1 MTHVYHSSIKD
12 NGLSDLCDRC
22 HFLAKHIS
30 GLDDKNLAAL
40 IDRVEANLPAR
51 SHNEALA
58 MAQVRADNRM
68 AEQLMAVFG
77 LMGAAKR
84 RMAERLLS
92 HEVVQR

>member
-1 MTHVYHSSIKD
+1 MTVHSIHPSIKD
-12 NGLSDLCDRC
+12 NGLSDRC
-22 HFLAKHIS
+22 PRCYALAKHIS
-30 GLDDKNLAAL
+30 GLDNHNLAAL

-68 AEQLMAVFG
+68 GEQLLAVFG

-92 HEVVQR
+92 

>member
-1 MTHVYHSSIKD
+1 MTHTYHESIKEH
-12 NGLSDLCDRC
+12 GLASGCDRC

-40 IDRVEANLPAR
+40 IDRVEQNLPAR

-68 AEQLMAVFG
+68 GELLLAVFG
-77 LMGAAKR
+77 MMGKR